1 MAAVVAASNF
11 IKSKGVME
19 FIIIVSY
26 IFIILVVYTILRFI
40 ETDED
45 FVFHMMYSIFWPI
58 YVAMA
63 IIVGPFYLID
73 TLAKKSKRNK
83 KDK

>member
-1 MAAVVAASNF
+1 
-11 IKSKGVME
+11 ME

-26 IFIILVVYTILRFI
+26 IFITLVVYTILRFI
-40 ETDED
+40 KTDED
-45 FVFHMMYSIFWPI
+45 FGLHMMYSIFWPI